1 MEIRPTQVWRST
13 SASRRRWLAFWSFFL
28 VLQIFTGSKS
38 GIVVTGWLLLLQ
50 FVMMVKE
57 YRVKRA
63 AEC

>member
-1 MEIRPTQVWRST
+1 MESWLTQVWRST
-13 SASRRRWLAFWSFFL
+13 SASRMRWLAFWSFLL

-50 FVMMVKE
+50 LVMIYKE
-57 YRVKRA
+57 HRVKTA